1 MYVVMEY
8 SRHGLGLGQRLITD
22 LRSTR
27 PQMIDKTVPSLRGC
41 GEVNTE
47 FDSDEA
53 RDGDDEY
60 PQDPAKTLA
69 GK

>member
-1 MYVVMEY
+1 
-8 SRHGLGLGQRLITD
+8 LIID
-22 LRSTR
+22 FRSER

-41 GEVNTE
+41 GEVNTD

-53 RDGDDEY
+53 LDCDDEY
-60 PQDPAKTLA
+60 PQDSAKTLA